1 MDNEVTPVYEHNVI
15 LKEGF
20 PCFVHY
26 SENPQGMS
34 PHYHPQIEIMYF
46 YEAENVEFYCMNKT
60 FLMNAGDMVL
70 SNPFQ
75 IHACADFK
83 NAHIC
88 CIIISSAVTQE
99 FSGILLP
106 NVIRDTEVRKY
117 FDDIKRAHSETKKIS
132 DLYAVGAAY
141 GLIGYLYK
149 TYAPKQ
155 IERRETKKYAASAEA
170 IQKALQYIDEHVTEN
185 LTLGEIASAVYL
197 SESRFGHLFK
207 SITGITPV
215 DYIETVR
222 LSNAQKMLKETK
234 QPITEIAI
242 DCGYDNISYF
252 IHRFKLK
259 TGTTPGKYRSIHTI
273 K

>member
-1 MDNEVTPVYEHNVI
+1 M
-15 LKEGF
+15 
-20 PCFVHY
+20 
-26 SENPQGMS
+26 
-34 PHYHPQIEIMYF
+34 
-46 YEAENVEFYCMNKT
+46 
-60 FLMNAGDMVL
+60 
-70 SNPFQ
+70 
-75 IHACADFK
+75 
-83 NAHIC
+83 
-88 CIIISSAVTQE
+88 
-99 FSGILLP
+99 
-106 NVIRDTEVRKY
+106 
-117 FDDIKRAHSETKKIS
+117 
-132 DLYAVGAAY
+132 
-141 GLIGYLYK
+141 YK